1 MLRDEI
7 PLARYCCGEL
17 ADQPQTCGEQVKQV
31 IEGIGRMDAFK
42 VGAKGVSPA
51 AARAEAKGARAAA
64 AAAETVTASAAEKGL
79 AGKRTGVDGKGKS
92 GERAAEQTGQG
103 AGERADAHASARA
116 GYSSEAASHPF
127 AVQARDESH
136 LLVAIDVLQD
146 PLVDAIS
153 PAKPRASEDAIMVQA
168 RELGLDDLISD
179 WRGLELDP
187 SNLVPVSP
195 LDVSSHADGGK
206 QNGDAGGKQNG
217 DAGGKQ
223 NGDDVLGNGH
233 NGHEHAHHRVRRSSV
248 IKLQHAAHN
257 IMCADTLDNRLYRS
271 DSIAPNETE
280 SVKQAEVLI
289 QELEQGG
296 ESVHGENC
304 SHIEDMTS
312 QPTTHTSTH
321 PPEHIIPTHKTTNGT
336 ESLIERTP
344 SQAHFKRLSSVF
356 HHVVHHRRET
366 KVRGILKTPASQLA
380 QSKGLSSEAEGV
392 RKRQRVRFFIAQ
404 THVNTVYNIFHLW
417 DPEGAFLSKWHSFL
431 VIASAYEAWAG
442 AFRLALGTPQ
452 ERWLQN
458 LDLCMDGVFG
468 LDGLIFMNTAL
479 VTHIDAGH
487 SAHSSM
493 KADFRVI
500 RNRWT
505 ICKHYFRNIFPT
517 MMLPSI
523 VYFVVTFSYEDP
535 APQVQGAN
543 LWWWWMASL
552 PRLVFRWHRLTRYF
566 REQKLNLNVSVA
578 KMQLLMLVLET
589 VLFAHWIGCLYF
601 WAARM
606 QPSGKKTWLDAVPS
620 FFPEYIEGTAFQTI
634 SSYDFGFHYLLCFYR
649 GVDGIV
655 AGGYFPI
662 VPTNNE
668 EILVAIAVIFLSIYI
683 AAYVLGTL
691 FHYLLMA
698 QKDPLKEAH
707 NQKMQNLIAFME
719 ERRLPLVTRKR
730 LNEYFEFQ
738 YKKAVQKRS
747 SAALKLP
754 RSLEVKVANARFRPT
769 LEKCCHKGQGRERG
783 PFWGCSAQF
792 LNAMVTKLR
801 PVFLMPGDQF
811 QRAMDMVLE
820 LCFVSSGYVEVMD
833 GDTVKRVIRSDVE
846 SPSIVGEVSFF
857 LGVQQQ
863 HSVRAPE
870 SSDIELLLLSKEAAD
885 ELFRDFPEQQEI
897 VNTNLLQKYNMNSL
911 GDDLELDGG
920 EDEEDP
926 EAQIMRQILR
936 DTVKRRHDEAFQ
948 ALAWAA
954 TSGDLEE
961 VRRMLRK
968 GVGINSSNYDGRTVL
983 HMAAVEGNFR
993 VVELLLADGA
1003 DRNKRDRWKNTALQ
1017 DAINHNQGPVIQLL
1031 TQWKSEL
1038 NHEHAAGRLC
1048 DAAGAGDLD
1057 TLKLIL
1063 EHGVDPNCGEHLAIR
1078 SHGRFVQSLCTLMC
1092 MLCFV

>member
-1 MLRDEI
+1 
-7 PLARYCCGEL
+7 
-17 ADQPQTCGEQVKQV
+17 
-31 IEGIGRMDAFK
+31 MDAVK

-64 AAAETVTASAAEKGL
+64 AAVTVTSSATEKGQ
-79 AGKRTGVDGKGKS
+79 AGKRTGVDVKGKS
-92 GERAAEQTGQG
+92 GEGAAEKTGKG
-103 AGERADAHASARA
+103 EGERAEADPTARA

-127 AVQARDESH
+127 AVQARNENNH
-136 LLVAIDVLQD
+136 PAAIDVLQD

-153 PAKPRASEDAIMVQA
+153 AAKPLASEDSMVQA
-168 RELGLDDLISD
+168 RELGLDDLVSD

-195 LDVSSHADGGK
+195 LDISSHADGGK

-223 NGDDVLGNGH
+223 NGDEVLGNGH
-233 NGHEHAHHRVRRSSV
+233 NGNGPAHKRLGPGT
-248 IKLQHAAHN
+248 IKLQHVAHT
-257 IMCADTLDNRLYRS
+257 IMYADTLDNRLYRTQS
-271 DSIAPNETE
+271 EDETTNKKV

-289 QELEQGG
+289 QELEHGG
-296 ESVHGENC
+296 DAVHGENGE
-304 SHIEDMTS
+304 HIEDMTG

-321 PPEHIIPTHKTTNGT
+321 PPKQPIATNGKTTNKT
-336 ESLIERTP
+336 APSIERTQSKGP
-344 SQAHFKRLSSVF
+344 FKRTGSALSSFVGP
-356 HHVVHHRRET
+356 HKREP
-366 KVRGILKTPASQLA
+366 KVRGILKTPASKANAQLA
-380 QSKGLSSEAEGV
+380 QSTGLSNQAEGV

-404 THVNTVYNIFHLW
+404 AHVNDFYNIFHLW

-431 VIASAYEAWAG
+431 VIAMAYEAWAG

-452 ERWLQN
+452 ERWLRY

-468 LDGLIFMNTAL
+468 LDGLFLMNTAL
-479 VTHIDAGH
+479 VTHVDAGH

-543 LWWWWMASL
+543 LWLWWIASL

-566 REQKLNLNVSVA
+566 REQKMNLNVSVA

-601 WAARM
+601 WAARL
-606 QPSGKKTWLDAVPS
+606 QPSGKKTWLDNVPI
-620 FFPEYIEGTAFQTI
+620 FFPEYIAGTAFQTI
-634 SSYDFGFHYLLCFYR
+634 SSHNYGLQYLLCFYR

-668 EILVAIAVIFLSIYI
+668 EILVSIAVMFLAIYI

-707 NQKMQNLIAFME
+707 NQKMQDLSAFME

-769 LEKCCHKGQGRERG
+769 LQKCCTKGQGRERG
-783 PFWGCSAQF
+783 PVWGCSAQF

-801 PVFLMPGDQF
+801 PVYLMPGDQF
-811 QRAMDMVLE
+811 QRAADMVLE

-833 GDTVKRVIRSDVE
+833 GDTIKRVIRSDVE

-870 SSDIELLLLSKEAAD
+870 SSDIELLLLSKETAD

-897 VNTNLLQKYNMNSL
+897 INANLLHKYNMNSL
-911 GDDLELDGG
+911 GDDLDLDGG

-968 GVGINSSNYDGRTVL
+968 GIGINSSNYDGRTVL

-1003 DRNKRDRWKNTALQ
+1003 DKNKRDRWGNTALQ
-1017 DAINHNQGPVIQLL
+1017 DAINNNQGPVVQLL
-1031 TQWKSEL
+1031 AQWKSEL
-1038 NHEHAAGRLC
+1038 NHENAAGRLC
-1048 DAAGAGDLD
+1048 DAASAGDLD

-1063 EHGVDPNCGEHLAIR
+1063 EHGVDPNCGEHCALVEQVNLAEQLTSSDFGI
-1078 SHGRFVQSLCTLMC
+1078 STGLIKQNYWENSK
-1092 MLCFV
+1092 